1 MYRLNIK
8 ILQDEL
14 ASIDRYYENKPN
26 MDGDAGM
33 DLPFPIQ
40 TIVQSEET
48 ALIPLGI
55 SAEMRHHS
63 DTYTS
68 KPISYFIVPR
78 SSIYKTPL
86 RMSNSIGVIDS
97 GYRGELMVPLDNN
110 TDDDY
115 MISPG
120 ERLFQIIHPTLE
132 SFEVQIVDKLSD
144 SKRGSDGFGSTGK

>member
-1 MYRLNIK
+1 MLKLKLK
-8 ILQDEL
+8 ILDDGMN
-14 ASIDRYYENKPN
+14 SINRYYKVKQNL
-26 MDGDAGM
+26 DGDSGF
-33 DLPFPIQ
+33 DLYFPMQ

-48 ALIPLGI
+48 ALISMGI
-55 SAEMRHHS
+55 AAEMTN
-63 DTYTS
+63 DG
-68 KPISYFIVPR
+68 KPQGFYVVPR